1 MKDNKEYKVD
11 DIITG
16 SFVLKERKFGFIST
30 PDSDKVFFVAPM
42 NVNGAWSG
50 DIVEAVLIK
59 DERKPEE
66 LAAKITKII
75 NRNVRLIAGI
85 VKKDKDGNKI
95 FEADD
100 AKIPLPLIVKGIEK
114 IREKNK
120 IIVRPV
126 SFNNENITCDIIR
139 DLGNVNDPGVDIFSV
154 VYASDIPTDFSDET
168 INYAKNLKYNVA
180 DEQDRV
186 DLTDKLL
193 VTIDGKDAK
202 DLDDSIYIEKQ
213 GEKYLLNVSIADVS
227 HYVKEGTA
235 IDSDAL
241 TRGTSVYIPGSV
253 VPMLPHELS
262 DDLCSL
268 NPNTKKLTMTAE
280 IIVDENGKME
290 SYKIY
295 KSFIYSHHRLNYD
308 EVNELFEGNIQ
319 ELYTPELTKMLNVA
333 RELYEKVRIDKEKNG
348 MISFEAAES
357 KVILDQTG
365 RTIDVVNR
373 VRKDAE
379 KMIEQFMVLANEA
392 TATFLSKSK
401 FNSIYRIH
409 DEPSAKKIKNY
420 NQIIEI
426 IGENKKERNHIPQKD
441 ITLLCDKIHN
451 RPNYNIFANLIL
463 RCMEKARY
471 DIQNI
476 GHYGL
481 SSKNYTHFTSP
492 IRRYPDLIVHRLL
505 KYALTKKET
514 GIFANDRDLML
525 SICEQCNKTET
536 RAMECEWKTKE
547 IKISEY
553 MNKFKHQSC
562 KGFISTITAFG
573 FFVEINGIAQ
583 GLISLKNMHDDK
595 YIFNE
600 AKMELTGEEHGK
612 VLKIGDE
619 VEVSILQIIKQQGR
633 IDLVLTEQLELHN
646 KMTNNKNNRFNR
658 DNNNDFK
665 RRDRNRGPRQYR
677 DRNDYPRKSFGDNL
691 DSTNNFSNNGEQNL
705 ENKREFGDRPE
716 RSFDRDKKPFGDR
729 PRRNFGE
736 RREF

>member
-1 MKDNKEYKVD
+1 MFDQIQELEVDYQPYFVEKIEKSKDDNFIISTTGESIITKSIFIATGTSERKLGVPGEEEYYGKGISYCAVCDAALYKNKEMIVVGGVLLQGGKAQGLGGTL
-11 DIITG
+11 TG
-16 SFVLKERKFGFIST
+16 TSDSNLFQNSKET
-30 PDSDKVFFVAPM
+30 
-42 NVNGAWSG
+42 
-50 DIVEAVLIK
+50 
-59 DERKPEE
+59 
-66 LAAKITKII
+66 
-75 NRNVRLIAGI
+75 
-85 VKKDKDGNKI
+85 
-95 FEADD
+95 
-100 AKIPLPLIVKGIEK
+100 
-114 IREKNK
+114 
-120 IIVRPV
+120 
-126 SFNNENITCDIIR
+126 
-139 DLGNVNDPGVDIFSV
+139 
-154 VYASDIPTDFSDET
+154 
-168 INYAKNLKYNVA
+168 
-180 DEQDRV
+180 
-186 DLTDKLL
+186 
-193 VTIDGKDAK
+193 
-202 DLDDSIYIEKQ
+202 
-213 GEKYLLNVSIADVS
+213 DVS

-536 RAMECEWKTKE
+536 RAMECE
-547 IKISEY
+547 
-553 MNKFKHQSC
+553 
-562 KGFISTITAFG
+562 
-573 FFVEINGIAQ
+573 
-583 GLISLKNMHDDK
+583 
-595 YIFNE
+595 
-600 AKMELTGEEHGK
+600 
-612 VLKIGDE
+612 
-619 VEVSILQIIKQQGR
+619 
-633 IDLVLTEQLELHN
+633 
-646 KMTNNKNNRFNR
+646 
-658 DNNNDFK
+658 
-665 RRDRNRGPRQYR
+665 
-677 DRNDYPRKSFGDNL
+677 
-691 DSTNNFSNNGEQNL
+691 
-705 ENKREFGDRPE
+705 
-716 RSFDRDKKPFGDR
+716 
-729 PRRNFGE
+729 
-736 RREF
+736 